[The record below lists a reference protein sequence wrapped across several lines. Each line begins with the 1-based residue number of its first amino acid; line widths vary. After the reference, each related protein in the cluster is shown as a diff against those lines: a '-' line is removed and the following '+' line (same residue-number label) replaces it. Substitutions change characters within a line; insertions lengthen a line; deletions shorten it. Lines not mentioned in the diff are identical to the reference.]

1 MEVEHR
7 RKDGEQSFLQH
18 AEKTNNEGKRMSFH
32 ALILQVSRRVSSF
45 ILVPA
50 QYYLVTNMPCH
61 KGIKRLGLKKKK
73 IKMKKKKSKLFSA
86 ALS

>member
-1 MEVEHR
+1 
-7 RKDGEQSFLQH
+7 
-18 AEKTNNEGKRMSFH
+18 MSFH

-73 IKMKKKKSKLFSA
+73 KIKMKKKKRATDLDGATFHPKQD
-86 ALS
+86 

>member
-1 MEVEHR
+1 
-7 RKDGEQSFLQH
+7 
-18 AEKTNNEGKRMSFH
+18 MSFH

-73 IKMKKKKSKLFSA
+73 IKMKKKKVSCFQQL
-86 ALS
+86 LTDRTR